1 VSWEAGRRDA
11 SDLDH
16 CLLVVLHLKIPG
28 PRYRTDSDLE
38 LSVSHGEF
46 DDVREMDDPGPE
58 TVQTPSL
65 TFASAGGVG
74 EICLGV
80 ASAECLCAPRC
91 DTVLREAPD
100 SL

>member
-1 VSWEAGRRDA
+1 MSSVAGPRDA

-16 CLLVVLHLKIPG
+16 CLLVVLDLKIPG

-58 TVQTPSL
+58 TGQARKKKNLHTYTHIRIERYIQVGTMGRRP
-65 TFASAGGVG
+65 GV
-74 EICLGV
+74 
-80 ASAECLCAPRC
+80 
-91 DTVLREAPD
+91 
-100 SL
+100 